1 MVWGVS
7 EHTTSHRFYCRRVI
21 IQQQPFLQKKE
32 LSNTYDEKCTEFW
45 VAPSHFLRH
54 WIHLQAPQATPP
66 SSLPGPQ
73 CSQAI
78 TLFYIL
84 LTLHFSLKKV
94 RLLWCEVYQ
103 STPLATDSTVIVI
116 SSYTNIAA
124 AFFYPNGQSNTYD
137 EKNAEFW
144 VTPPHFFRHWL
155 HLQAPQATPL

>member
-1 MVWGVS
+1 MRLLDGVRCIGAHHQPQILLS
-7 EHTTSHRFYCRRVI
+7 SCYHHTAAAFFTEKRTEQYIRRKNAQSSGWRHHTSLGTGYIYRLPR
-21 IQQQPFLQKKE
+21 L
-32 LSNTYDEKCTEFW
+32 
-45 VAPSHFLRH
+45 
-54 WIHLQAPQATPP
+54 PP

-103 STPLATDSTVIVI
+103 STPLATDSTVIVV

-124 AFFYPNGQSNTYD
+124 AFFTQMARAIHTTKKMQSSG
-137 EKNAEFW
+137 
-144 VTPPHFFRHWL
+144 
-155 HLQAPQATPL
+155 